1 MKFSVKDL
9 LSRTYA
15 DVLVVVAFLLIGFFY
30 FQTPIVGDLVL
41 GGHDND
47 QPVGVNQDV
56 IQHRAETGETARW
69 TNSIF
74 GGMPT
79 YQISPSYEST
89 DTLSWMSKVYGLGT
103 SGVLNYVFLYLIG
116 FYILMRVLRFRPLTS
131 AFGAIAWAFSSYF
144 FIIIAAGHIWKVLT
158 LGFVPPTIA
167 GLILCYRGKYLWGA
181 FVTAFFA
188 GLQIL
193 SNHIQMSYYFGFVML
208 SLIVAFGVSA
218 FCKCGKKCK
227 AEDASLP
234 KAGEDEDTQG
244 LLPSIDG
251 KRWLRGTAV
260 FVLAGMMGLLAN
272 LPNLYHTYT
281 YSKESMR
288 GKSELTKTT
297 KVGNEQVQAPKDG
310 LDYDYITAW
319 SYGVDETLTLMIPDF
334 CGGGSSESLAA
345 MDATQDNTQY
355 QDIMYTT
362 CSAFGMSTEDA
373 SPITSA
379 YWGRQ
384 PMTVGPVYVGAIIF
398 FLFVLGC
405 FIVRGPLKW
414 GLLAATLISF
424 IFAWGYDVPAITH
437 FLIEHLPLYNK
448 FRTVSSAL
456 VMAEFTIPLL
466 AMLALARILR
476 ERDMFQQR
484 KNQIYFIS
492 SFVLTAG
499 VCLVLWAMPSL
510 VGDLLT
516 VKDNN
521 FINQYIAPNAHLF
534 GYTVADYKAALT
546 SARHDVLASSACTSF
561 LLILLAAALILVYTR
576 VRAVKGW
583 MLVAVLAVVTM
594 LDMWAENKRYL
605 NDDNFTDASHHE
617 AMVQKTPADEMI
629 LADTTLHYRVV
640 DPNAVGSN
648 AIAAHHKS
656 IGGYHAAKLR
666 RYNDLM
672 ENHIY
677 AEISEMTVRINAVAD
692 YLKEE
697 GVVANTPEGR
707 ALMQDYLLADST
719 LATPVLDML
728 NTKYVIVGR
737 GAYALQNLSAC
748 GNAWFVQSLDFVQ
761 GANAEIAALHGLDTH
776 TAAVADEAF
785 RAQLDGTALGQGTAR
800 LTAMVPDEMK
810 YTVESE
816 QGGVVV
822 FSEVYYPGWT
832 ATVDG
837 QEVELGRVN
846 YALRALRVP
855 AGSHEVVLTFRPE
868 TLTITNGVAYAM
880 IVGMFLLL
888 VAAIVF
894 GVKKCRKN

>member
-1 MKFSVKDL
+1 MNFSVKHI
-9 LSRTYA
+9 LSKTYA
-15 DVLVVVAFLLIGFFY
+15 DILVIVAFLLIGFFY
-30 FQTPIVGDLVL
+30 FQTPIAEGLVL

-56 IQHRAETGETARW
+56 IEYREQTGETSRW

-74 GGMPT
+74 SGMPT

-89 DTLSWMSKVYGLGT
+89 EVLSSLSKVYGLGT
-103 SGVLNYVFLYLIG
+103 DGVLNYVFLYLIG

-181 FVTAFFA
+181 AVTAIFA
-188 GLQIL
+188 ALQIL

-208 SLIVAFGVSA
+208 SLIVAFGIGALVVR
-218 FCKCGKKCK
+218 CKKCT
-227 AEDASLP
+227 AQSPSQPLTEDADAVQGVLP
-234 KAGEDEDTQG
+234 TVN
-244 LLPSIDG
+244 G
-251 KRWLRGTAV
+251 KRWLKGTMV
-260 FVLAGMMGLLAN
+260 FVLAGLLGLSTN

-288 GKSELTKTT
+288 GKSELTPAKSSKT
-297 KVGNEQVQAPKDG
+297 EAQSSAKDG

-345 MDATQDNTQY
+345 MDATQDNAKY
-355 QDIMYTT
+355 QSIMSAT
-362 CSAFGMSTEDA
+362 CTAFGMSTEDA

-424 IFAWGYDVPAITH
+424 IFAWGYDVPSITH
-437 FLIEHLPLYNK
+437 FLIDHLPLYNK

-466 AMLALARILR
+466 AMLALARIIR
-476 ERDMFQQR
+476 ERDLFQVR
-484 KNQIYFIS
+484 TNQIYFVT

-510 VGDLLT
+510 VGDCLT
-516 VKDNN
+516 LNDDN
-521 FINQYIAPNAHLF
+521 FINQYIAPNAQAL

-546 SARHDVLASSACTSF
+546 SARHDVLSSSACNSF
-561 LLILLAAALILVYTR
+561 LLILFATILIISYTR
-576 VRAVKGW
+576 VRNFKW
-583 MLVAVLAVVTM
+583 QILVAVLAIVTM
-594 LDMWAENKRYL
+594 ADMWIENKRYL

-617 AMVQKTPADEMI
+617 SMVQRSAADEMI
-629 LADTTLHYRVV
+629 LADTDLHYRVV
-640 DPNAVGSN
+640 DPNNFGSN

-666 RYNDLM
+666 RYNDLLEKHVYHEM
-672 ENHIY
+672 
-677 AEISEMTVRINAVAD
+677 SEVVTRINAVTK
-692 YLKEE
+692 YLQEE
-697 GVVANTPEGR
+697 GTQANTPEGR
-707 ALMQDYLLADST
+707 TLLAQYLAADST
-719 LATPVLDML
+719 LSTPVLNML
-728 NTKYVIVGR
+728 NTKYTIVGS
-737 GAYALQNLSAC
+737 GAYAVQNLKAN
-748 GNAWFVQSLDFVQ
+748 GNAWFVDKLNFVK
-761 GANAEIAALHGLDTH
+761 GADAEIAALTDMDTH
-776 TAAVADEAF
+776 TAAVADETF
-785 RAQLDGTALGQGTAR
+785 KAQLDGTALGKGTAK
-800 LTAMVPDEMK
+800 LVSMAPNEMK
-810 YTVESE
+810 YQVQSDK
-816 QGGVVV
+816 GGVLI

-832 ATVDG
+832 ATIDG
-837 QEVELGRVN
+837 KEVELGRAN
-846 YALRALRVP
+846 YTLRAIRVP
-855 AGSHEVVLTFRPE
+855 AGNHEVVLAFHPT
-868 TLTITNGVAYAM
+868 TLSVTGGVAYAAVAVM
-880 IVGMFLLL
+880 LLL
-888 VAAIVF
+888 LLGAIVF
-894 GVKKCRKN
+894 DLKQKK